1 MLPQCLPN
9 SKVAV
14 LSYGRLQGN
23 GFFFLMLYK
32 TLYSIYMFFQQA
44 TKLNMD
50 FVSFVDML
58 KTFNMSLPPSNYIA
72 LCFIKQAIQYDISY

>member
-1 MLPQCLPN
+1 
-9 SKVAV
+9 
-14 LSYGRLQGN
+14 
-23 GFFFLMLYK
+23 
-32 TLYSIYMFFQQA
+32 MFFQQA